1 MAEAKKSVKDLPA
14 SALKGKKVLIRCDL
28 NVPLDG
34 KTITDDTRIRAS
46 VPTIEYLL
54 SKGARVAISS
64 HLGRPKSGPED
75 KFSLGPCAARL
86 SELLGKKVPMATDCI
101 GTDVDALVN
110 GLADGECCLLE
121 NVRFYK
127 EEEKCD
133 KTFSKKLAAPFDMY
147 VPHAVCPTL
156 LLLILANKVGNLLF
170 TI

>member
-147 VPHAVCPTL
+147 VPHAVCPHSPPL
-156 LLLILANKVGNLLF
+156 SVYLSV
-170 TI
+170 